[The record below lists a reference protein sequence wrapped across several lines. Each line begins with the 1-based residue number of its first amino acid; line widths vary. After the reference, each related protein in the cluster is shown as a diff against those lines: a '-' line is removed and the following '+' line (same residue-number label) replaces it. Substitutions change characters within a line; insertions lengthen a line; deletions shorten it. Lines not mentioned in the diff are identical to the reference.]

1 MEEKVV
7 AVKAAFALIGG
18 VLSQALGG
26 YDHYLKVLL
35 LVMAVDILTGIIKA
49 VHGKRVSSSKMRG
62 GLLNKVVILFL
73 VALSVEL
80 DHAFLAA
87 IGEPIMIGE
96 FTIQIRNCVI
106 FWFFIEEQISVCENC
121 AELGVPMPAS
131 IRSMLL
137 SVESSVNNSTPK
149 AIAKWLKEKFG
160 IQLKLGNE
168 TSSSTDTS
176 SAIESSDTST
186 PQLPAGNDESAT

>member
-35 LVMAVDILTGIIKA
+35 LVMAVDIVTGVIKA
-49 VHGKRVSSSKMRG
+49 IRGKKVSSSKMRG

-73 VALSVEL
+73 VALAVEL
-80 DHAFLAA
+80 DRAFLTAL
-87 IGEPIMIGE
+87 GEPIMIGE

-121 AELGVPMPAS
+121 AELGVPMPES

-149 AIAKWLKEKFG
+149 AIAKWIKEKFG
-160 IQLKLGNE
+160 IQLKFGN
-168 TSSSTDTS
+168 DTS
-176 SAIESSDTST
+176 STSSTTSESSDTTT
-186 PQLPAGNDESAT
+186 PQLPSGNDESGT

>member
-1 MEEKVV
+1 MMEEKVV

-96 FTIQIRNCVI
+96 FTIQIRNCPDRGRGRADGIPLHGADPVLRLLH
-106 FWFFIEEQISVCENC
+106 
-121 AELGVPMPAS
+121 ELRP
-131 IRSMLL
+131 
-137 SVESSVNNSTPK
+137 
-149 AIAKWLKEKFG
+149 
-160 IQLKLGNE
+160 
-168 TSSSTDTS
+168 
-176 SAIESSDTST
+176 
-186 PQLPAGNDESAT
+186 